1 MPGYATQD
9 LMDQVLADYLTA
21 NDPVSPFVKA
31 APDGRVNCTD
41 SNGTGTAPDCPA
53 LTPSFP

>member
-9 LMDQVLADYLTA
+9 LMDQVLAGYLPA
-21 NDPVSPFVKA
+21 NDPVSPFVRA

-41 SNGTGTAPDCPA
+41 SNGAGVAPDCPA